1 MRTGLRKLTY
11 YIACTIDGFIGDPKG
26 DAASLYK
33 FVDAPYL
40 EFMNDEYPET
50 VPVQGREA
58 LGIDAPN
65 KHFDTVIQGL
75 GSYQLAL
82 DIGVTSP
89 YGHLREIVA
98 TRSLTE
104 SPDPNVEL
112 IADDLVGRVRELKAE
127 DSPLDI
133 WLCGGSTIAGELIE
147 EIDELII
154 KTYPQV
160 YGSGMPMFGAGF
172 EPRDFELGSVR
183 TFDNGVLVR
192 TYTRKR

>member
-1 MRTGLRKLTY
+1 MRKLTY
-11 YIACTIDGFIGDPKG
+11 YIACSIDGFIGDPKG
-26 DAASLYK
+26 DATSMYK

-40 EFMNDEYPET
+40 EFMNEEYPET
-50 VPVQGREA
+50 VPRQGREA
-58 LGIDAPN
+58 LGIDAAN
-65 KHFDTVIQGL
+65 KRFDTVIQGL

-89 YGHLREIVA
+89 YGHMREIVA

-127 DSPLDI
+127 DSPLGI
-133 WLCGGSTIAGELIE
+133 WLCGGSIVAGELIE

-172 EPRDFELGSVR
+172 EPRDFELGAVR

>member
-1 MRTGLRKLTY
+1 MRKLTY
-11 YIACTIDGFIGDPKG
+11 YIACSIDGFIGDPQG
-26 DAASLYK
+26 DASSMYA
-33 FVDAPYL
+33 FVNEEYMAW
-40 EFMNDEYPET
+40 MNAEYPET
-50 VPVQGREA
+50 VPTQMREA
-58 LGIDAPN
+58 LGIDSDN
-65 KHFDTVIQGL
+65 KRFDTVIQGL
-75 GSYQLAL
+75 GSYRIGL
-82 DIGVTSP
+82 DAGLTSP
-89 YGHLREIVA
+89 YGHLREYVA

-112 IADDLVGRVRELKAE
+112 IVDDLVGRIRELKAE
-127 DSPLDI
+127 EGALGI
-133 WLCGGSTIAGELIE
+133 WLCGGSTIAGELVD
-147 EIDELII
+147 EIDELVI